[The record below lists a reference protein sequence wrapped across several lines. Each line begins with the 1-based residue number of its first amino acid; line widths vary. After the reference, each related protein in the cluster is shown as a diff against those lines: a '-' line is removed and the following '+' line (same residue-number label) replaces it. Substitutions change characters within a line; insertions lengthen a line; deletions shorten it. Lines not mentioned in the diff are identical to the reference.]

1 MKKVLKWIGIAAV
14 FVVAL
19 FIIAYLALYI
29 YMPES
34 SEGWVKSGITQEEIP
49 AGVDTSVVFEN
60 VNVIPM
66 DSERVLE
73 GQTVIIEDQRIAVIG
88 ASGDIDI
95 PADAHVVDGE
105 GRFLIPGLSD
115 MHVHIFGSENDL
127 LIYLANGV
135 ATIRTMGG
143 DPPTILE
150 WRDQIRAGTRVGPSI
165 WAWNPMFENQDEDW
179 EWGTERATRGG
190 KTFVHTPEEAEQLVA
205 EMAALGVDGIKS
217 HYVLSQE
224 IFQAFVES
232 ADQHGLPFDGHA
244 PSTHANCPDNPADKP
259 ICVCARPDCWDDFR
273 TMGVPALAH
282 VEELIKMVALSDE
295 SLRVASDEGIRQIAQ
310 DVADDGLWVTSTV
323 YMFRSIVDQ
332 AADLEG
338 TLAAMPETQYVHP
351 DVFENMGW
359 GAGYYVEFGS
369 RPYYPNYL
377 ASQER
382 MLLAL
387 NDSGALLMSGTDAP
401 SSGIVPGFSL
411 HDELETMADVGL
423 SPYDVLKTSTYNPAL
438 YLGELDEFG
447 TVETGKRA
455 DLVLLEANPLDEIT
469 NTRQIA
475 GTMVRGRYY
484 SRADLDLMLEA
495 VAKDYETAQTT
506 QSVIEI
512 AFPVVVV
519 LLLVAL
525 VWFIVRRRKASQVS
539 S

>member
-1 MKKVLKWIGIAAV
+1 MKTVLKWIGIAAAV
-14 FVVAL
+14 LVAL
-19 FIIAYLALYI
+19 VIIAQAVLYI

-34 SEGWVKSGITQEEIP
+34 SEGWVKPGIPQDEIP
-49 AGVDTSVVFEN
+49 DGVDTVVAFKN
-60 VNVIPM
+60 VSVIPM

-73 GQTVIIEDQRIAVIG
+73 GQTVVVKDHRIADIG
-88 ASGDIDI
+88 AGGDIDI
-95 PADAHVVDGE
+95 PAGAHVVDGT
-105 GRFLIPGLSD
+105 GRFLMPGLSD
-115 MHVHIFGSENDL
+115 MHVHVFGAENDL
-127 LIYLANGV
+127 LVYLANGV
-135 ATIRTMGG
+135 TTIRTMGG
-143 DPPTILE
+143 DPPAILE
-150 WRDQIRAGTRVGPSI
+150 WRDQIKAGTRVGPSI

-190 KTFVHTPEEAEQLVA
+190 KTFVHTPEEAEQLVT

-224 IFQAFVES
+224 IFQAFVDS
-232 ADQHGLPFDGHA
+232 ADQYGLPFDGHA

-259 ICVCARPDCWDDFR
+259 ICVCARPECWDDFR
-273 TMGVPALAH
+273 SMGAPALAH

-295 SLRVASDEGIRQIAQ
+295 SLRVASDESIRQIAQ
-310 DVADDGLWVTSTV
+310 DAAADDLWVTSTV

-338 TLAAMPETQYVHP
+338 MLAALPEIQYVHP

-359 GAGYYVEFGS
+359 GAGYYVDLGS

-377 ASQER
+377 ASQED

-401 SSGIVPGFSL
+401 SAGVVPGFSM

-423 SPYDVLKTSTYNPAL
+423 SPYDVLRTSTYNPAL

-455 DLVLLEANPLDEIT
+455 DLVLLEANPLEDIA

-495 VAKDYETAQTT
+495 VAQDYEAVKTT
-506 QSVIEI
+506 RTIVRV
-512 AFPVVVV
+512 AFPIVVV
-519 LLLVAL
+519 LLLVVLA
-525 VWFIVRRRKASQVS
+525 WFVIRRRKVSQVS